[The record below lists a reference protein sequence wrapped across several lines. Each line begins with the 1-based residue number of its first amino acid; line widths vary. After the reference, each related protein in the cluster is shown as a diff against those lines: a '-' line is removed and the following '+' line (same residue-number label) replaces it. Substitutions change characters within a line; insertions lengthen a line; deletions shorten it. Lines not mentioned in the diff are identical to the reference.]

1 MIKWQRKET
10 RRFYRRPY
18 RRRILLAL
26 VMGPV
31 LAALL
36 LSVAVFPGGPTLFAQ
51 TAGTQT
57 SDKTSVID
65 EIRVQ
70 VDVTGEDPAP
80 WQALVRRLSFF
91 QEGDRLDAEALKASL
106 DALRLSREFK
116 SINVDTVQEGGRTLL
131 VYGVVPADRVGRIAL
146 AGNYPLFRRDVLNAM
161 TLVPGAALFS
171 PELDTQAGRIARR
184 FLSDGFANPQVSVSA
199 HRVGSGRTYDL
210 DVRIDK
216 GTWDRLE
223 EIQVNGNHL
232 FATNALRL
240 WMKTWWIAKLP
251 GPVGRFVESELATD
265 ITALT
270 DRYRSKGYADVRV
283 DHSLERL
290 APGNGYRAT
299 LRIHEGDR
307 YQVSFKGNRHFSDR
321 LLRQDITLFQTGNA
335 GGSGIRRS
343 MNRILDRYRRD
354 GFASVQVRTRQER
367 ESEPNGF
374 VRRVEFIVEEGPHTR
389 VVAVTFD
396 GNTVFDADT
405 LGPQMLTHRSDL
417 LNQGP
422 FDPDLLQEDLAAIR
436 ALYLREGY
444 LGAKVEAEPIIALN
458 REQVTVKIHIVEGV
472 QTRIEAVD
480 LEGLG
485 PGLAAQVPAILSLR
499 AGEPYR
505 PYRVREDEQALA
517 GLVSERGYPHVQV
530 TSDTV
535 FKTDRT
541 GVRIVYRIEKG
552 PFVRMGITHVTGN
565 LRTQPSVVLR
575 EQLQATGQPLS
586 MIRLLET
593 QRAIR
598 DLEVFSSVQF
608 HTIGL
613 KEKAGTVHM
622 LAAVE
627 EKPPYY
633 LETGAGYENDSGGYA
648 RFRIGDNNLMG
659 LNKRAWVGG
668 AASQTGQRLEAGLFE
683 PRLMGSRLS
692 ADTGLFFE
700 RKEPFNQAFG
710 TDTYGGTL
718 SFGYALTEPLRSA
731 LKLSYENREP
741 FDREGGRLAYLQE
754 GRRQILVV
762 TPSVAFDSREAF
774 VRPRKGAVATA
785 AVDISNGLDTD
796 NDDFA
801 KFSLDG
807 RGYLSPTDWLTLAI
821 HGRLDHI
828 APFGAAAAVPEDQ
841 RLFLGGTTS
850 VRGFGENLLRTDA
863 DGEPVGGLTAMM
875 GNVEA
880 RWALG
885 GNVELS
891 GFVDAGQVIN
901 PALSAGADRM
911 RWSAGIGLRYITP
924 IGAMGILYGR
934 KIEPDPGEDPG
945 RFHLSIG
952 YTF

>member
-1 MIKWQRKET
+1 MKGQQREM

-18 RRRILLAL
+18 RRRILQAFI
-26 VMGPV
+26 MGPA

-36 LSVAVFPGGPTLFAQ
+36 LAVAVFPGAPFLSAQ
-51 TAGTQT
+51 TAGIQT
-57 SDKTSVID
+57 GEDLPVID
-65 EIRVQ
+65 EIRVE
-70 VDVTGEDPAP
+70 VDVPGEDPAP

-91 QEGDRLDAEALKASL
+91 QEGDRLDAEALTASL

-131 VYGVVPADRVGRIAL
+131 VYGVVPADRLGRIAL
-146 AGNYPLFRRDVLNAM
+146 AGNYPLFRRDVLEAM
-161 TLVPGAALFS
+161 TLYPGAALFL
-171 PELDTQAGRIARR
+171 PELDTQAERIAKR
-184 FLSDGFANPQVSVSA
+184 FRGDGFSNPRVSVSA
-199 HRVGSGRTYDL
+199 QRVDSGRTYDL

-216 GTWDRLE
+216 GAWGRLE

-232 FATNALRL
+232 FAANALRPR
-240 WMKTWWIAKLP
+240 MKTWWLAKLP
-251 GPVGRFVESELATD
+251 GPVGRFVESDLAAD
-265 ITALT
+265 VTALT
-270 DRYRSKGYADVRV
+270 DRYRGKGYADVRV
-283 DHSLERL
+283 DDSLERL

-299 LRIHEGDR
+299 LSIDEGDR
-307 YQVSFKGNRHFSDR
+307 YQVAFKGNRYFSDR
-321 LLRQDITLFQTGNA
+321 VLRQDITLFQTGNA

-367 ESEPNGF
+367 VSEPNGF
-374 VRRVEFIVEEGPHTR
+374 VRRVDFVVEEGPRTR

-396 GNTVFDADT
+396 GNTFFDADA
-405 LGPQMLTHRSDL
+405 LGPQMLTHRSGL

-436 ALYLREGY
+436 TLYLSEGY
-444 LGAKVEAEPIIALN
+444 LDATVAAEPVFDPG
-458 REQVTVKIHIVEGV
+458 REAVTVRVRIGEGV
-472 QTRIEAVD
+472 QTRVEAVNIKGWIT
-480 LEGLG
+480 E
-485 PGLAAQVPAILSLR
+485 PVAEALAAVSLQ

-517 GLVSERGYPHVQV
+517 GLVSEKGYPHVQV

-535 FKTDRT
+535 FNADRT
-541 GVRIVYRIEKG
+541 GVRIVFRIEKG
-552 PFVRMGITHVTGN
+552 PFVEMGTIHVTGN

-586 MIRLLET
+586 MVRLLGT

-608 HTIGL
+608 HAIGL
-613 KEKAGTVHM
+613 KEKADTVHM
-622 LAAVE
+622 MAAVE
-627 EKPPYY
+627 EKPPYFV
-633 LETGAGYENDSGGYA
+633 EAGVGYENDSGAYA
-648 RFRIGDNNLMG
+648 RLRIGDNNLMG
-659 LNKRAWVGG
+659 LNKRAWAGA
-668 AASQTGQRLEAGLFE
+668 AASQTGQRFETGLFE
-683 PRLMGSRLS
+683 PRLLGSRLS

-700 RKEPFNQAFG
+700 RKEPFNQTFG
-710 TDTYGGTL
+710 TDTQGATL
-718 SFGYALTEPLRSA
+718 SFGYALTGQLRSA

-741 FDREGGRLAYLQE
+741 FDREGGRIAYLQV

-762 TPSVAFDSREAF
+762 TPSVAFDSRDAF

-796 NDDFA
+796 DDDFA

-807 RGYLSPTDWLTLAI
+807 RGYFSPTDRLTLAI

-828 APFGAAAAVPEDQ
+828 TPFGDAAAVPEDQ
-841 RLFLGGTTS
+841 RLFLGGTTT

-863 DGEPVGGLTAMM
+863 GGEPVGGLTAAM

-885 GNVELS
+885 GNMELS
-891 GFVDAGQVIN
+891 GFVDAGQVMK
-901 PALSAGADRM
+901 PALAAGPDRM
-911 RWSAGIGLRYITP
+911 RWSTGVGLRYVTP
-924 IGAMGILYGR
+924 IGAMGVLYGH
-934 KIEPDPGEDPG
+934 KIDPDPGEARG
-945 RFHLSIG
+945 RFHISIG